1 MRSAQVKAAM
11 VDSANESVA
20 RLRGA
25 LAAAEAEAAEGAA
38 AAAAA
43 RAGARDRAAEEGAEC
58 QRLRCAPTS
67 YILTCSSAPIL
78 TLNASH
84 PRSHAANA
92 GARRPL
98 LGQHHKLPKKNYR
111 R

>member
-1 MRSAQVKAAM
+1 M
-11 VDSANESVA
+11 VDGANESVS

-58 QRLRCAPTS
+58 QCLRCAPTY
-67 YILTCSSAPIL
+67 YIPTRSSTP
-78 TLNASH
+78 
-84 PRSHAANA
+84 P
-92 GARRPL
+92 
-98 LGQHHKLPKKNYR
+98 
-111 R
+111 